1 MVANTAFHTPE
12 LRVFES
18 LPMAEN
24 EYYFSGLE
32 TQCPTGGAGVLVACV
47 RFWLQNVVEA
57 QVQKTTELEDAMAQA
72 NLLLQERKHF
82 LLTSE
87 SVQVQELA
95 SMQEAIAQATHDAET
110 VRSELDKVLEEK
122 TGLRGSLKRATADL
136 EATQKEMD
144 AMRVESENEKEVL
157 KKQHAHRLEKWAQEL
172 FQAQEHLMQA
182 LEEAS
187 MIREQLNC
195 QLQIYKELEDA
206 KTQQRLLFIGMG
218 CSLLVRC
225 LVL

>member
-1 MVANTAFHTPE
+1 
-12 LRVFES
+12 
-18 LPMAEN
+18 
-24 EYYFSGLE
+24 
-32 TQCPTGGAGVLVACV
+32 
-47 RFWLQNVVEA
+47 
-57 QVQKTTELEDAMAQA
+57 
-72 NLLLQERKHF
+72 
-82 LLTSE
+82 
-87 SVQVQELA
+87 
-95 SMQEAIAQATHDAET
+95 
-110 VRSELDKVLEEK
+110 
-122 TGLRGSLKRATADL
+122 
-136 EATQKEMD
+136 
-144 AMRVESENEKEVL
+144 MRVESENEKEVL